1 MRSRLSRAAGM
12 LCKIR
17 HYVNFDTLKMVYYG
31 IFASILSYGSLIW
44 GQHSRI
50 VNRLQTIQ
58 DRAIRYMTFKPK
70 RTTALPLFKEC
81 NILNLT
87 DYIVLQNCL
96 FAHDCIN
103 EKLPTPLLDDRIT
116 FVQTPGNTRAERLNQ
131 LVNFRTKT
139 VLYGS
144 NSIKSRAVKAWN
156 DVNVELHHLMLQYV
170 SKSICKKRIYEYLL
184 DKYPGVNRNNINNR
198 VNNRNNNNRNRNNI
212 NRQNNNNNGI
222 RMLQW
227 RRPNHAQLRANF
239 ENQPQFA
246 SRWDN
251 QLRNF

>member
-1 MRSRLSRAAGM
+1 
-12 LCKIR
+12 
-17 HYVNFDTLKMVYYG
+17 
-31 IFASILSYGSLIW
+31 
-44 GQHSRI
+44 
-50 VNRLQTIQ
+50 
-58 DRAIRYMTFKPK
+58 MTFKPK

-81 NILNLT
+81 EILNLT

-103 EKLPTPLLDDRIT
+103 EKLPTLLLDDRIT

-156 DVNVELHHLMLQYV
+156 DVNVELHHLMLQDV
-170 SKSICKKRIYEYLL
+170 SKSICKNRIYEYLL
-184 DKYPGVNRNNINNR
+184 AKYPGDNRVNHRNINNG
-198 VNNRNNNNRNRNNI
+198 NRNNN
-212 NRQNNNNNGI
+212 NNNNNGI
-222 RMLQW
+222 RVLQW
-227 RRPNHAQLRANF
+227 RRPNHAELRANF